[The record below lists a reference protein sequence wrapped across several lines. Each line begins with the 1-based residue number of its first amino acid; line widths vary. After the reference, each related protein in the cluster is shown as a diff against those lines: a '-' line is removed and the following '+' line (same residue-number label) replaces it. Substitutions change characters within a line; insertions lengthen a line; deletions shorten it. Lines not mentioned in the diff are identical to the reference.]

1 MKHKLSV
8 VNKKSKFEYEFLET
22 LTAGVQLVGN
32 EIKTVKQGKFSINDA
47 FCFFK
52 EDELFI
58 KNMVLTDKVDEFS
71 PDIKRDKK
79 LLLKRKEIN
88 NLKKELTKGL
98 TIIVYKVFEND
109 KGLIK
114 VEISLA
120 RGKKLYDKRNTIKER
135 EINRDKKFVGL

>member
-32 EIKTVKQGKFSINDA
+32 EIKTVKMGKFSINDA

-71 PDIKRDKK
+71 PDVKRDKK

-88 NLKKELTKGL
+88 NLKKELTNGL
-98 TIIVYKVFEND
+98 TIIVYKVFENE
-109 KGLIK
+109 KGLVK

-135 EINRDKKFVGL
+135 EANRDKKFVG

>member
-1 MKHKLSV
+1 MSNKLSV
-8 VNKKSKFEYEFLET
+8 INKKSKYEYEFLET

-32 EIKTVKQGKFSINDA
+32 EIKTVKRAKFSINDA

-52 EDELFI
+52 GDELFI
-58 KNMVLTDKVDEFS
+58 KNMVLTDKIDEFS
-71 PDIKRDKK
+71 HDVKRDKK

-98 TIIVYKVFEND
+98 TIIVYKVFENE
-109 KGLIK
+109 KGLVK

-135 EINRDKKFVGL
+135 EANRDKKFVGI

>member
-22 LTAGVQLVGN
+22 LTAGIQLIGN

-52 EDELFI
+52 GDELFI

-71 PDIKRDKK
+71 PDVKRDKK

-98 TIIVYKVFEND
+98 TIIVYKVFENE

-135 EINRDKKFVGL
+135 EANRDKKFVG

>member
-22 LTAGVQLVGN
+22 LNAGIQLIGN

-52 EDELFI
+52 GDELFI

-71 PDIKRDKK
+71 PDVKRDKK

-88 NLKKELTKGL
+88 NLRKELTKGL
-98 TIIVYKVFEND
+98 TIIVYKVFENE
-109 KGLIK
+109 KGLVK

-135 EINRDKKFVGL
+135 EANRDKKFVGL

>member
-1 MKHKLSV
+1 MKQKLSV

-22 LTAGVQLVGN
+22 LTAGIQLVGN
-32 EIKTVKQGKFSINDA
+32 EIKTVKQGKFSVNDA

-52 EDELFI
+52 GDELFI
-58 KNMVLTDKVDEFS
+58 KNMVLTNKIDEFS

-88 NLKKELTKGL
+88 NLKKELTNGL
-98 TIIVYKVFEND
+98 TIIVYKVFENE

-114 VEISLA
+114 VEICLA

-135 EINRDKKFVGL
+135 EANRDKKFVEL

>member
-1 MKHKLSV
+1 MRHKLSV

-22 LTAGVQLVGN
+22 LTAGIQLIGN

-52 EDELFI
+52 GDELFI

-71 PDIKRDKK
+71 PDVKRDKK

-88 NLKKELTKGL
+88 NLRKELTKGL
-98 TIIVYKVFEND
+98 TIIVYKVFENE
-109 KGLIK
+109 KGLVK

-120 RGKKLYDKRNTIKER
+120 RGKKLFDKRNTIKER
-135 EINRDKKFVGL
+135 EANRDKRFVGL

>member
-22 LTAGVQLVGN
+22 LTAGIQLIGN

-52 EDELFI
+52 GDELFI

-71 PDIKRDKK
+71 PDVKRDKK

-88 NLKKELTKGL
+88 NLRKELTKGL
-98 TIIVYKVFEND
+98 TIIVYKVFENE
-109 KGLIK
+109 KGLVK

-120 RGKKLYDKRNTIKER
+120 RGKKLFDKRNTIKER
-135 EINRDKKFVGL
+135 EANRDKKFVGL

>member
-32 EIKTVKQGKFSINDA
+32 EIKTVKMGKFSINDA

-71 PDIKRDKK
+71 PDVKRDKK

-98 TIIVYKVFEND
+98 TIIVYKVFENE
-109 KGLIK
+109 KGLVK

-135 EINRDKKFVGL
+135 EANRDKKFVG

>member
-8 VNKKSKFEYEFLET
+8 VNKKSKYEYEFLET
-22 LTAGVQLVGN
+22 LTAGIQLVGN
-32 EIKTVKQGKFSINDA
+32 EIKTVKMGKFSINDA

-52 EDELFI
+52 GDELFI
-58 KNMVLTDKVDEFS
+58 KNMVLTDRVDEFS
-71 PDIKRDKK
+71 PDVKRDKK

-88 NLKKELTKGL
+88 NLKKDLTKGL
-98 TIIVYKVFEND
+98 TIIVYKVFENE
-109 KGLIK
+109 KGLVK

-135 EINRDKKFVGL
+135 EANRDKKFVG

>member
-32 EIKTVKQGKFSINDA
+32 EIKTVKTGKFSINDA

-52 EDELFI
+52 GDELFI
-58 KNMVLTDKVDEFS
+58 KNMVLTDRVDEFS
-71 PDIKRDKK
+71 PDVKRDKK

-98 TIIVYKVFEND
+98 TIIVYKVFENE
-109 KGLIK
+109 KGLVK

-135 EINRDKKFVGL
+135 EANRDKKFVG

>member
-1 MKHKLSV
+1 MEHKLSV

-52 EDELFI
+52 GDELFI

-71 PDIKRDKK
+71 PDVKRDKK

-98 TIIVYKVFEND
+98 TIIVYKVFENE
-109 KGLIK
+109 KGLVK

-135 EINRDKKFVGL
+135 EANRDKKFVG

>member
-32 EIKTVKQGKFSINDA
+32 EIKTVKTGKFSINDA

-52 EDELFI
+52 GDELFI
-58 KNMVLTDKVDEFS
+58 KNMVLTDRVDEFS
-71 PDIKRDKK
+71 PDVKRDKK

-88 NLKKELTKGL
+88 ILKKELTKGL
-98 TIIVYKVFEND
+98 TIIVYKVFENE
-109 KGLIK
+109 KGLVK

-135 EINRDKKFVGL
+135 EANRDKKFVG